1 MYELDEFQ
9 KDALQELGT
18 LGSGKASA
26 ELSKLV
32 DTKVNLDVPFV
43 DLVPTSS
50 VPDLVG
56 GPKRLIVG
64 TYAQVSGDVTGTM
77 VVVFPIKSARLLVD
91 ILKKQPFGT
100 CDVLSEEDRN
110 RLKDVGEI
118 LSNAYLTTLADF
130 LGIKAIYDK
139 PRIVSAFGESL
150 PDFVLL
156 NIRGDRA
163 LLLKT
168 IFHVPSTEEFEGNF
182 VLLLTADSI
191 EKILDTIKS
200 KL

>member
-9 KDALQELGT
+9 KDALQELGS

-26 ELSKLV
+26 ELSRMV
-32 DTKVNLDVPFV
+32 GTKVNLEVPFV
-43 DLVPTSS
+43 NLVPTSS

-56 GPKRLIVG
+56 GPKRLVVG
-64 TYAQVSGDVTGTM
+64 TYSHVSGDVTGTM
-77 VVVFPIKSARLLVD
+77 VVVFPIKSAKMLVD
-91 ILKKQPFGT
+91 VLRKQPSGT
-100 CDVLSEEDRN
+100 CDVLTEDDRTQ
-110 RLKDVGEI
+110 LKAVGEI
-118 LSNAYLTTLADF
+118 LSKAYLETLVEF
-130 LGIKAIYDK
+130 LGIKATYDA

-156 NIRGDRA
+156 NIQGDSA

-168 IFHVPSTEEFEGNF
+168 IFNVPATEELEGNF

-191 EKILDTIKS
+191 EKLLETIKA